1 MTIRPFN
8 NKEEIKAFDKEIR
21 ELMFGS
27 VNEKIEEL
35 NNMVSKPIKIKRRK
49 MKVKEYLLN
58 QNLIKIVY
66 DFKIKEQVLNCFRNE
81 GIESFGDLVQ
91 KTERELL
98 RIPNF
103 GKKSLIEIKK
113 LLSTMSLYL
122 GMKIIDKEIIYK
134 SDLKDVVCLKKLLFN
149 NKNILKNV
157 HNNTLAIEYLIN
169 NFKYKNKKEEDEK

>member
-1 MTIRPFN
+1 
-8 NKEEIKAFDKEIR
+8 
-21 ELMFGS
+21 
-27 VNEKIEEL
+27 
-35 NNMVSKPIKIKRRK
+35 

-66 DFKIKEQVLNCFRNE
+66 DFKIKEQVLNCLRTAE
-81 GIESFGDLVQ
+81 LVTFGDLVK

-103 GKKSLIEIKK
+103 GQKSLIEIKK

-134 SDLKDVVCLKKLLFN
+134 SDPETVVRLKKLLFN
-149 NKNILKNV
+149 NQNILKNV

>member
-1 MTIRPFN
+1 
-8 NKEEIKAFDKEIR
+8 
-21 ELMFGS
+21 
-27 VNEKIEEL
+27 
-35 NNMVSKPIKIKRRK
+35 

-103 GKKSLIEIKK
+103 GKKSLIEAPCHYIW
-113 LLSTMSLYL
+113 
-122 GMKIIDKEIIYK
+122 
-134 SDLKDVVCLKKLLFN
+134 VW
-149 NKNILKNV
+149 
-157 HNNTLAIEYLIN
+157 
-169 NFKYKNKKEEDEK
+169 

>member
-1 MTIRPFN
+1 
-8 NKEEIKAFDKEIR
+8 
-21 ELMFGS
+21 
-27 VNEKIEEL
+27 
-35 NNMVSKPIKIKRRK
+35 

-157 HNNTLAIEYLIN
+157 HNNTLAIEYLIWIS
-169 NFKYKNKKEEDEK
+169 D